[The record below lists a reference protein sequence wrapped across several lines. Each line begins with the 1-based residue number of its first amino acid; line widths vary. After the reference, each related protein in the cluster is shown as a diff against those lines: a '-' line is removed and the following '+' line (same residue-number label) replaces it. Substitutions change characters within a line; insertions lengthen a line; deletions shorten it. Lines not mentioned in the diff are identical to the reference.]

1 MVAAL
6 LVALL
11 ASDPARGAEG
21 ASLPGAA
28 PPATRSAP
36 ADLETAWA
44 SAISAYR
51 GGDYERSVQALEA
64 LVASIEA
71 APPGAAAA
79 GQWTRAML
87 RLAQAKA
94 TVGRTTEARV
104 AMERVA
110 ALDPDARP
118 DPAVYPPSYRRQFEE
133 VRRAVGARPRHRLTI
148 TSPAPGGTAWLHG
161 RRLGS
166 TPATVDVPAGRFRVR
181 VTWGGTGEAAEWVE
195 LGGDPAREVTLAVTP
210 VAALESFPAPI
221 GPSSAGPAAGG
232 APAAPTAILPAEPG
246 LPADARLDLDRRAA
260 PPAAP
265 RQANPADGPATPSL
279 SADKPAPRS
288 RGWMGPTA
296 IATGGVAL
304 ASAGAAVWQGL
315 AASQAQRD
323 AQAMVRPDRTLVP
336 GASPVDY
343 AAAVAR
349 YDSART
355 YAFVAGGV
363 AVAMTAASVVLW
375 VLLDEPPAPG
385 GPAIRF

>member
-28 PPATRSAP
+28 PPATRSP
-36 ADLETAWA
+36 TADLETAWA

-64 LVASIEA
+64 LVASIEM

-87 RLAQAKA
+87 RLAQAEA
-94 TVGRTTEARV
+94 TVGRTTEARA

-110 ALDPDARP
+110 ALDPDAQP
-118 DPAVYPPSYRRQFEE
+118 DPAVYSPSYRRQFEE

-210 VAALESFPAPI
+210 VAALESVPAPT
-221 GPSSAGPAAGG
+221 GASSAGPAAGG
-232 APAAPTAILPAEPG
+232 APAA
-246 LPADARLDLDRRAA
+246 A
-260 PPAAP
+260 PL
-265 RQANPADGPATPSL
+265 QANPADGPARPSL
-279 SADKPAPRS
+279 SADKPAPGS
-288 RGWMGPTA
+288 RNWMGPTA
-296 IATGGVAL
+296 IAAGGVAL

-315 AASQAQRD
+315 AAAQAQRD
-323 AQAMVRPDRTLVP
+323 AQAMVRSDGTLVP

-355 YAFVAGGV
+355 YACVAGGV

>member
-28 PPATRSAP
+28 PPATRSP
-36 ADLETAWA
+36 TADLETAWA

-71 APPGAAAA
+71 APPGAVAA

-87 RLAQAKA
+87 RLAQAEA
-94 TVGRTTEARV
+94 TVGRTTEART

-110 ALDPDARP
+110 ALDPDAQP

-181 VTWGGTGEAAEWVE
+181 VTWGGTAEAAEWIE

-210 VAALESFPAPI
+210 VAALESVPAPS
-221 GPSSAGPAAGG
+221 GPSSASPADGG
-232 APAAPTAILPAEPG
+232 APAAAPTAILPAEPS
-246 LPADARLDLDRRAA
+246 LPADARLDLAG
-260 PPAAP
+260 PTVPSGAP
-265 RQANPADGPATPSL
+265 RQADPAAGPATL
-279 SADKPAPRS
+279 SADKPAPGS

-315 AASQAQRD
+315 AAAQAQRD
-323 AQAMVRPDRTLVP
+323 AQAMVRPDGTLVP

-355 YAFVAGGV
+355 YALVAGGV

-385 GPAIRF
+385 GPALRF

>member
-21 ASLPGAA
+21 ASMPGAA
-28 PPATRSAP
+28 PPTTRSPP

-51 GGDYERSVQALEA
+51 GGDYERSIQALEA

-71 APPGAAAA
+71 APPGAVAA

-87 RLAQAKA
+87 RLAQAEA
-94 TVGRTTEARV
+94 TVGRTTEARA

-110 ALDPDARP
+110 ALDPDAQP

-161 RRLGS
+161 RHLGS

-181 VTWGGTGEAAEWVE
+181 VTWGGTGEAAEWIE

-210 VAALESFPAPI
+210 VAALESVPAPS
-221 GPSSAGPAAGG
+221 GPSSASPADGG
-232 APAAPTAILPAEPG
+232 APAAAPTAILPAELS
-246 LPADARLDLDRRAA
+246 LPAA
-260 PPAAP
+260 
-265 RQANPADGPATPSL
+265 GSATPSL
-279 SADKPAPRS
+279 SADKPAPGS

-315 AASQAQRD
+315 AAAQAQRD
-323 AQAMVRPDRTLVP
+323 AQAMVRPDGTLVP